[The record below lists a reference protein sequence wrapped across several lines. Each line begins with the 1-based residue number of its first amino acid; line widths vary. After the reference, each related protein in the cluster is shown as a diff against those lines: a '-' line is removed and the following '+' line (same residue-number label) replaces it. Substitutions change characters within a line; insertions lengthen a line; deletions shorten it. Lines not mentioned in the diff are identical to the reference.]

1 MATTATRVV
10 TDNGNMVATFVDTA
24 GGGTSKVVYT
34 GDFPIKSVQR
44 ISGTGTYTV
53 EGSND
58 GTTFGALGTAISAK
72 GDGVIY
78 PIPENPLYLR
88 VTIAANAATVVIVG
102 AKR

>member
-1 MATTATRVV
+1 MATSATRV
-10 TDNGNMVATFVDTA
+10 TNDKGQMVATFVDTA
-24 GGGTSKVVYT
+24 GGGTSKIVYT

-53 EGSND
+53 EGSMD

-72 GDGVIY
+72 GDAAIY

-88 VTIAANAATVVIVG
+88 VTIAAAAATVVISG